1 VATSRFVPDGWPR
14 LVPRVFV
21 GDHAGLVAFV
31 KDVFGAEGELHAE
44 RPTELRI
51 GDSMLMVSDATVR
64 ETQTA
69 CLYVYVEDA
78 DAVHRRA
85 VQAGGRSLEE
95 PIDTPY
101 GDRRA
106 IVRDVWGNTWQIATH
121 GGRFTP

>member
-21 GDHAGLVAFV
+21 DDHAGLVAFV

-85 VQAGGRSLEE
+85 VQAGARSLEE